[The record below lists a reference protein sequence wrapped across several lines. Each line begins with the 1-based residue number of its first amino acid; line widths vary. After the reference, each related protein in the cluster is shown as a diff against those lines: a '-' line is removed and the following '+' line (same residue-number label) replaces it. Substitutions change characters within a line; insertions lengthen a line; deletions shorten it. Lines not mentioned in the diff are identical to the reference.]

1 MTEEREFAK
10 TLGVT
15 TFPALGLFRNG
26 EYVPYEGEL
35 DDELEVLEWFTDKEI
50 LLLKGKIEKVNSD
63 LLDQF
68 ISTETDIL
76 VFMYRENNLNDI
88 DIVDQLEHIDDELEE
103 KEIELVKCSDKGVEK
118 EYGLGIT
125 PVLVHFHNQVPNVYK
140 EDLEQENEVLAW
152 ILENLDKS
160 EIDEVAG
167 AILDVLIDRL
177 DNLAVIFY
185 DNDHDDDNAFVQKME
200 EFDDDLD
207 EISVPLVKISDQN
220 KALQFGLD
228 ETPALIYFKR
238 EIPGIYDGPMGDYKN
253 ILKWIKTR
261 KTGDFIQLVS
271 ETMLEDIIE
280 KFPYVATFFMGR

>member
-1 MTEEREFAK
+1 M
-10 TLGVT
+10 
-15 TFPALGLFRNG
+15 
-26 EYVPYEGEL
+26 
-35 DDELEVLEWFTDKEI
+35 
-50 LLLKGKIEKVNSD
+50 
-63 LLDQF
+63 
-68 ISTETDIL
+68 
-76 VFMYRENNLNDI
+76 
-88 DIVDQLEHIDDELEE
+88 
-103 KEIELVKCSDKGVEK
+103 
-118 EYGLGIT
+118 
-125 PVLVHFHNQVPNVYK
+125 
-140 EDLEQENEVLAW
+140 
-152 ILENLDKS
+152 
-160 EIDEVAG
+160 
-167 AILDVLIDRL
+167 